1 MEKFL
6 FLFRGGMT
14 SGSPEAMQA
23 NMQEWFAW
31 VEKLRKEGRYI
42 SGEPLHPAGKTVVGA
57 KRIITDGP
65 YAEGKELVGGFFI
78 VDAKDLDEATEMAK
92 ASPDYK
98 NGGSVEVRQVMKM

>member
-1 MEKFL
+1 M

-31 VEKLRKEGRYI
+31 IEKLRKDNKYLA
-42 SGEPLHPAGKTVVGA
+42 GEPLLPMGKTVAGA
-57 KRIITDGP
+57 KKTITDGP

-78 VDAKDLDEATEMAK
+78 VEANGLAEATEMAK
-92 ASPDYK
+92 DSPDYR
-98 NGGSVEVRQVMKM
+98 NGGSVEVRQIMKI